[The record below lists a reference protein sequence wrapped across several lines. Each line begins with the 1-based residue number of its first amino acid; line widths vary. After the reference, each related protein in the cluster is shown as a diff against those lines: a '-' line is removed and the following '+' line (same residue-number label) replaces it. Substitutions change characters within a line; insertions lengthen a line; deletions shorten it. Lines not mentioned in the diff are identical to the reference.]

1 MAKEYG
7 VYGGELTV
15 DDRLH
20 LEYLINEEIAKRGIA
35 DRARVTVSDTEA
47 ILSVVPTR
55 DTELND
61 AVDAGIDRFQA
72 GE

>member
-1 MAKEYG
+1 MAMEYG
-7 VYGGELTV
+7 VYGAELTE

-20 LEYLINEEIAKRGIA
+20 LEYLINEEIEKRGIA
-35 DRARVTVSDTEA
+35 DRARVKVSESAA
-47 ILSVVPTR
+47 ILSPVPSW

-61 AVDAGIDRFQA
+61 AVDTGIDRFQA